1 MRTKSSKK
9 KSLVDQAADLV
20 EQATPHVEAAR
31 ERVVNEYLPLA
42 QSVLADAREAAR
54 EVAADAKEAAVEA
67 EKATRKR
74 RKKAKAQAKARARS
88 IVDTAVEAAPA
99 GMPMVDRAKSKPRR
113 KKRMLLFLAVVGAGA
128 IVIKRLREGATAGP
142 SYTPPAPPPRP
153 SSTPPAPPDTHFEPD
168 PVAEAA
174 AIDSEPAAGGD
185 PLTDPVTDPVT
196 DDVTDAGPGAEV
208 PPADRGGSFFDE
220 VLADA
225 DEHPHRVTTPD
236 RPATTEDV
244 SDVEDPKS

>member
-1 MRTKSSKK
+1 MRTKSAKK
-9 KSLVDQAADLV
+9 KSLVDQAAELV

-31 ERVVNEYLPLA
+31 DRVVNEYLPLA

-54 EVAADAKEAAVEA
+54 EVADNATEAAASA

-74 RKKAKAQAKARARS
+74 RKKAKAQLRAHARS
-88 IVDTAVEAAPA
+88 VVDTAVAAAPA
-99 GMPMVDRAKSKPRR
+99 SMPVPDRAKPKPRR
-113 KKRMLLFLAVVGAGA
+113 KKRVVLLLGLAGIGA
-128 IVIKRLREGATAGP
+128 VMVKRLREAATPSA

-153 SSTPPAPPDTHFEPD
+153 AATTPPAPPDKHFEPD
-168 PVAEAA
+168 PVADAA
-174 AIDSEPAAGGD
+174 LDSSTIPGGD
-185 PLTDPVTDPVT
+185 PLTDPVG

-236 RPATTEDV
+236 SPAKTEDV
-244 SDVEDPKS
+244 SDVKEPKA